1 MDKSKG
7 SNEFSACDRLYLAR
21 PQGEHL
27 KGTKRSS
34 NFFLSPFR
42 KRLSMLLGY
51 QLIKGENEMKCNTFI
66 PVVIRTDT
74 QNMKT
79 KRRENGFGL
88 KKLFCLDRDEA
99 ERQP

>member
-7 SNEFSACDRLYLAR
+7 SDGFSASDRLYLAR

-42 KRLSMLLGY
+42 KMLSRLLGY
-51 QLIKGENEMKCNTFI
+51 QLIKGENETRCNTFI
-66 PVVIRTDT
+66 PAVIRIDT

-79 KRRENGFGL
+79 KRREKRFT
-88 KKLFCLDRDEA
+88 
-99 ERQP
+99 